1 MSGTDDGQGVS
12 GTDDGQGVSGTG
24 LSVAEPRQ
32 RTNRQRRLLR
42 RLLRRLGAVLLLIIL
57 VPLAVIVLYRFVDP
71 PITPLMV
78 IRMLEGE
85 GLERQWVPLAAIAP
99 HLRHAVIAAED
110 NTFCRHNGFDWPVLE
125 EQIRR
130 WRAGD
135 AARGASTISMQTA
148 KNILLWPGRD
158 PVRKA
163 IEVPLTALIELVWP
177 KHRIFEVYLNI
188 AETGAGRYG
197 VEAAA
202 RAAFQRP
209 AATLTRAQ
217 AALIATAL
225 PAPRRRAA
233 DRPSPTHAA
242 QARTIERRIVTLG
255 PAYFACVDTP

>member
-1 MSGTDDGQGVS
+1 M
-12 GTDDGQGVSGTG
+12 SGTG
-24 LSVAEPRQ
+24 LSVTEPRQ
-32 RTNRQRRLLR
+32 RTHRRRRLLR
-42 RLLRRLGAVLLLIIL
+42 RIGRGLGAVLLLLIL
-57 VPLAVIVLYRFVDP
+57 LPVAVIVLYRFVDP
-71 PITPLMV
+71 PITPLMI

-85 GLERQWVPLAAIAP
+85 GLDRHWVPLAAISP

-110 NTFCRHNGFDWPVLE
+110 NTFCRHNGFEWQTLE
-125 EQIRR
+125 AQIAL
-130 WRAGD
+130 WRAGKQ
-135 AARGASTISMQTA
+135 ARGASTISMQTA

-209 AATLTRAQ
+209 AATLTQAQ

-225 PAPRRRAA
+225 PAPRGRAA